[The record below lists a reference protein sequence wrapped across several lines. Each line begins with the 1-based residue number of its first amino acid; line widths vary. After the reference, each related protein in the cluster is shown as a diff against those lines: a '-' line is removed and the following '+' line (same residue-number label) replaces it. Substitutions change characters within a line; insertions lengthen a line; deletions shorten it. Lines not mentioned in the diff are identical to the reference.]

1 MSMGMNI
8 DFGRTR
14 LSFTLSWYLA
24 RHFLLLVG
32 SVFLGILA
40 IVFIADTI
48 ELLRRSAAHDDVGF
62 RTIIIM
68 ALLKQPNM
76 AQIILPFVVLFA
88 GLLSFTR
95 LTRSQELVVARAAG
109 ISVWQFL
116 APALICALLIGGFRV
131 TLFNPFASI
140 LTARYEFL
148 ESTNL
153 GWSNNLLSV
162 TDAGLW
168 LRQSTDTGS
177 SILHA
182 GGVDPA
188 TQMFRGIIV
197 FMFDRNEQFSGRIDA
212 AQARLEPGTW
222 VFESVVIKEGD
233 EAPQQRETYRL
244 PTDLTLENLQES
256 FAAPETMSFWDLPR
270 FIKVLEDAGF
280 SAQRHRLYL
289 HSLLA
294 SPFLLCAMVLIAAT
308 FSLRL
313 TRRGGTLTVAS
324 GGLFAGFLLYFCS
337 DLVYALG
344 LSGRIPVELSAWT
357 PAVVSLLLGISLL
370 FHLEDG

>member
-1 MSMGMNI
+1 MSLASFSRARI
-8 DFGRTR
+8 R
-14 LSFTLSWYLA
+14 LSFTLSCYLGQ
-24 RHFLLLVG
+24 HFLMLFA
-32 SVFLGILA
+32 SVFLGIMA
-40 IVFIADTI
+40 IVFIADTV
-48 ELLRRSAAHDDVGF
+48 ELLRRASSHQDVGF
-62 RTIIIM
+62 RTVLTM

-88 GLLSFTR
+88 GLLSLTR

-131 TLFNPFASI
+131 TIFNPFASI

-148 ESTNL
+148 ERSNL
-153 GWSNNLLSV
+153 DWNTNLLSV
-162 TDAGLW
+162 SDAGLW
-168 LRQSTDTGS
+168 VRQANGDGS

-182 GGVDPA
+182 EGVDPA
-188 TQMFRGIIV
+188 TQVFRGIIV
-197 FMFDRNEQFSGRIDA
+197 FLYDKNEQFTGRIDA
-212 AQARLEPGTW
+212 ARARLAPGAW
-222 VFESVVIKEGD
+222 QFEQVVVKSGD
-233 EAPQQRETYRL
+233 EQPRSLDSYRL
-244 PTDLTLENLQES
+244 STDLTLENLQDS
-256 FAAPETMSFWDLPR
+256 FAPPETMSFWELPR

-294 SPFLLCAMVLIAAT
+294 SPLLLCAMVLIAAS

-324 GGLFAGFLLYFCS
+324 GGLFAGFLLYFCT

-344 LSGRIPVELSAWT
+344 LSGRIPVELAAWT
-357 PAVVSLLLGISLL
+357 PAAVSLLLGVSLL
-370 FHLEDG
+370 IHLEDG